1 MYSVIRQLM
10 SMNTSLV
17 IIDRVVKDVYDL
29 VTARLCNYMKI
40 SRLLME

>member
-10 SMNTSLV
+10 STNTSLM

-29 VTARLCNYMKI
+29 VTARLYNYMKI